1 MSFRSFI
8 PTILQ
13 IVGCLFLGGCTYHAG
28 YPIDQYGIK
37 TIYVKPAVK
46 EAVAAQLSGTLTA
59 QIREEILRKGFI
71 RITDQK
77 ETADAILETTI
88 TDYNRGISITE
99 KEDDDDE
106 KVKSLYFSA
115 TVKYKLTDN
124 HTDQTISDG
133 SVSAN
138 VSIYATTL
146 AQAIEYQRTPQL
158 TRSIAKQIA
167 QAIVLKEKPK
177 EKQIAKKQQ
186 TPSCIWMQTYD
197 VFMGNQSFEHPQWG
211 RWIPIYLVPLP
222 NQVFFLRSIPSQQ
235 QPLFIIPQ
243 NSFPEKSFTPI
254 QEPEHLIIQE

>member
-28 YPIDQYGIK
+28 YPIDQYGMK

-46 EAVAAQLSGTLTA
+46 EAVAAQLSGRLTA
-59 QIREEILRKGFI
+59 QIREEILRNGFI

-88 TDYNRGISITE
+88 TDYKRGISVTE
-99 KEDDDDE
+99 ENDDE
-106 KVKSLYFSA
+106 KAKSLSLRA

-133 SVSAN
+133 SVSAS
-138 VSIYATTL
+138 VSIYATTN

-177 EKQIAKKQQ
+177 EEKQIAKNQQ
-186 TPSCIWMQTYD
+186 TPLSICMQAYG
-197 VFMGNQSFEHPQWG
+197 VFMGNQSFEHPQWE

-222 NQVFFLRSIPSQQ
+222 NQVFFLRSIPVQQ